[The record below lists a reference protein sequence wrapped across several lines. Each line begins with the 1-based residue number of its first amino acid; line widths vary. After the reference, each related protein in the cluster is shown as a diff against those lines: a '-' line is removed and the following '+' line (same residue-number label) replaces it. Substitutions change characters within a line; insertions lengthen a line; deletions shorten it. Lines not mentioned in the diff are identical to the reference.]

1 MAATYPLTE
10 NYRHSISS
18 LLDPSNPRVLV
29 AAHRGACQ
37 NAPENSIAALNDAIA
52 QGADIVELDVR
63 ATSDNVLVLLHD
75 PTLERT
81 SSGSGLV
88 ALQDYRTVRD
98 ARLRQGSDHNEHVFT
113 QERLP
118 TLATALEAAR
128 SRIIVNIDIKEDTLA
143 EQVVQIVIASGMID
157 QVFIKATIDG
167 PQDIARVCASPFF
180 GRIAFV
186 PMMHAH
192 SDRFVDDL
200 RQLESLHCPM
210 FEVAFSDIAVLESGI
225 DEIRRQD
232 ARLWVNTIAC
242 SHSLDFN
249 DAHALI
255 DPDAIWG
262 RLLAAGTGAIQTDN
276 VTELVA
282 YLQRSQSRSR
292 GAKSNA

>member
-1 MAATYPLTE
+1 MAATLPVSAS
-10 NYRHSISS
+10 YRPSITSA
-18 LLDPSNPRVLV
+18 LDPSNPRVLI

-37 NAPENSIAALNDAIA
+37 EAPENSIAALNDAIA

-88 ALQDYRTVRD
+88 AMQDYQLVRD
-98 ARLRQGSDHNEHVFT
+98 ARLRQGSDSNQHALP

-128 SRIIVNIDIKEDTLA
+128 NRILVNIDIKEDALA

-157 QVFIKATIDG
+157 QVFIKATING
-167 PQDIARVCASPFF
+167 PQDIARVRTSPFF

-192 SDRFVDDL
+192 SDRFVHDL
-200 RQLESLHCPM
+200 RQLEPLRCPM
-210 FEVAFSDIAVLESGI
+210 FEVAFSDIATLESGI
-225 DEIRRQD
+225 DEIHRQN

-255 DPDAIWG
+255 DPDEVWG

-276 VTELVA
+276 VVELVA
-282 YLQRSQSRSR
+282 YLQRIQHRS
-292 GAKSNA
+292 